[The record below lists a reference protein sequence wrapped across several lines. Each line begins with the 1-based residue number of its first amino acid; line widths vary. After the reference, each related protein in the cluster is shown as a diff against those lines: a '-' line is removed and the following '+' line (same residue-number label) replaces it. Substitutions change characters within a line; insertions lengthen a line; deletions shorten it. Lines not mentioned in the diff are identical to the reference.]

1 MQKTW
6 AQSPGQEDL
15 LEKEISNP
23 PIFLLRKFHKQR
35 SLEGYC
41 PWGCKRVGYNL
52 ATKQQTYIHN
62 SYNTGMKDIV
72 TSKDL
77 FNQNNN

>member
-6 AQSPGQEDL
+6 VQPLGRGDP
-15 LEKEISNP
+15 LEKEMSNS
-23 PIFLLRKFHKQR
+23 PIFLLGKFHRQR
-35 SLEGYC
+35 SLAGYC
-41 PWGCKRVGYNL
+41 PWGCKGVGHNS

-62 SYNTGMKDIV
+62 SYNTDMKDII